1 MSISV
6 VNLTIDKGT
15 DFEAYF
21 DVNKSDETSFS
32 FNNYSA
38 SAKIRKHPS
47 ATSYQ
52 SFQTSFPEIGEIK
65 ISMASTITSQLSS
78 GRNYYDVIIIES
90 TTNKVKKIFEGTIIV
105 NDTVSI

>member
-1 MSISV
+1 MSVSV
-6 VNLTIDKGT
+6 VNLSINKGT
-15 DFEAYF
+15 DFEASF
-21 DVNKSDETSFS
+21 NVNNPDETQFL

-38 SAKIRKHPS
+38 TAKIRKHPS

-52 SFQTSFPEIGEIK
+52 SFQTSFPASGEIK
-65 ISMASTITSQLSS
+65 ISMASTVTSQLSS

-105 NDTVSI
+105 NDTVSV

>member
-6 VNLTIDKGT
+6 VNLTLDKGT

-21 DVNKSDETSFS
+21 DVNNSDETSFS
-32 FNNYSA
+32 FTNYSA

-52 SFQTSFPEIGEIK
+52 SFQTSFPTTGEIK
-65 ISMASTITSQLSS
+65 ISMASTITSLLSS
-78 GRNYYDVIIIES
+78 GRNYYDVIITET
-90 TTNKVKKIFEGTIIV
+90 TTNKVKKIFEGAIIV
-105 NDTVSI
+105 NETVSV